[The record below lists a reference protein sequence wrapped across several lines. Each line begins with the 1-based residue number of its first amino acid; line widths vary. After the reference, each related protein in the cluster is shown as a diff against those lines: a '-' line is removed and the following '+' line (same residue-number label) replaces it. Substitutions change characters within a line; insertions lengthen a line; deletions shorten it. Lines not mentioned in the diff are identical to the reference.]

1 MKTLIYHWMIGK
13 KTKQGYL
20 VWNIELV
27 DSQICKHNNN
37 NNIDIYVLNNDMLNV
52 NVFIILPKLN
62 QWFVILSIW
71 LIVVHLIFERNIEPI
86 DSIWLILVQNDIEQS
101 FALILIDRHHLLFC
115 FFFVLHQQMKGKNG
129 QTNSWPK
136 LSRWNHLLWNNLSR
150 KKITIIVN
158 K

>member
-1 MKTLIYHWMIGK
+1 MIGK

-62 QWFVILSIW
+62 QWFVILSI
-71 LIVVHLIFERNIEPI
+71 
-86 DSIWLILVQNDIEQS
+86 
-101 FALILIDRHHLLFC
+101 
-115 FFFVLHQQMKGKNG
+115 
-129 QTNSWPK
+129 
-136 LSRWNHLLWNNLSR
+136 
-150 KKITIIVN
+150 
-158 K
+158 

>member
-37 NNIDIYVLNNDMLNV
+37 NNNIDIYVLNNDMLNV

-62 QWFVILSIW
+62 QWFVILSNW

-115 FFFVLHQQMKGKNG
+115 FFCSSSTNEGKKWAN
-129 QTNSWPK
+129 
-136 LSRWNHLLWNNLSR
+136 
-150 KKITIIVN
+150 
-158 K
+158 